1 MAIVL
6 ASRLESVYLWVSG
19 PDLARRMQATRE
31 NDVYL
36 PGLLVP
42 PTVEITTDLAAALA
56 DADIVLCVVP
66 SHFARGLW
74 QRALPHLDRKA
85 SIFVSATKGLEAG
98 THMRMSEALAE
109 GLGLGNNAMAALI
122 TRGLAEITRLAV
134 AMGAKPKTL
143 AGLAGLGDLVLTC
156 TGDLSRNRRVGIELA
171 RGRSLAEITASI
183 PMIAEG
189 V

>member
-19 PDLARRMQATRE
+19 PDLARRMQAARE

-42 PTVEITTDLAAALA
+42 PSVEITTDLAAALA

-74 QRALPHLDRKA
+74 QRALPHLDPKA

-98 THMRMSEALAE
+98 THMRMSEVLAE
-109 GLGLGNNAMAALI
+109 VLRSATSARPEPHVEPRIAVLSGPTFAREIAHGEPAAVVVASSEAETA
-122 TRGLAEITRLAV
+122 TR
-134 AMGAKPKTL
+134 
-143 AGLAGLGDLVLTC
+143 
-156 TGDLSRNRRVGIELA
+156 
-171 RGRSLAEITASI
+171 
-183 PMIAEG
+183 
-189 V
+189 